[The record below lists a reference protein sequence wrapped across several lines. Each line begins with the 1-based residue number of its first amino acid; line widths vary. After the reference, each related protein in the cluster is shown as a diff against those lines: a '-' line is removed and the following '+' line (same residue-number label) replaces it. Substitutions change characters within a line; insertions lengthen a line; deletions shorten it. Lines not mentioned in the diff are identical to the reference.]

1 MRKKNQNIDI
11 NNVHPDD
18 IDWLISIA
26 CSSDDEELK
35 NEAFSKLHSFGLTD
49 EKIKSRFKEIDSD
62 DKLEKAFEKTWA
74 RQCERNATEEYTTL
88 EKFIIFFWEP
98 FKVFRLLGTGL
109 TDLRKSN
116 YKIKYRQRA
125 ILLFAGMFFWISL
138 IIIGYKYSQY
148 KSQQQIDNADIS
160 GWEKNQKK

>member
-1 MRKKNQNIDI
+1 MFF
-11 NNVHPDD
+11 
-18 IDWLISIA
+18 
-26 CSSDDEELK
+26 EEIFWKIFLGD
-35 NEAFSKLHSFGLTD
+35 ALSKSG
-49 EKIKSRFKEIDSD
+49 
-62 DKLEKAFEKTWA
+62 
-74 RQCERNATEEYTTL
+74 
-88 EKFIIFFWEP
+88 
-98 FKVFRLLGTGL
+98 
-109 TDLRKSN
+109 KSN